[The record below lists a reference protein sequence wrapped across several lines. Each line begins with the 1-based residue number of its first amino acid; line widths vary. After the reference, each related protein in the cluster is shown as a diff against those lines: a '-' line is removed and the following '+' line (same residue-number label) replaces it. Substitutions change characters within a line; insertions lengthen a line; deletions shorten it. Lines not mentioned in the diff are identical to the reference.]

1 MLSPFIIGFI
11 PILVLVAIAKI
22 GQIIKQKQKR

>member
-22 GQIIKQKQKR
+22 GQIIKQKR